1 MEGTTNIN
9 ELGRQQQQQQQQQL
23 PIMDDSTRNELL
35 MGIQKLKSSSN
46 NPMYLTSRDIPSNTE
61 SVVLD
66 QETVVNYIPKQE
78 KTLLPDSGYA
88 EKDYLEDNESNRRQ
102 YSYMESFY
110 DDLQMPI
117 FVGVLY
123 FGFQLPLVKKY
134 LYYFFPN
141 LFAAYGLFNLG
152 GYLFTS
158 VLFSLIYYIVNKLV
172 LHLN

>member
-1 MEGTTNIN
+1 
-9 ELGRQQQQQQQQQL
+9 
-23 PIMDDSTRNELL
+23 
-35 MGIQKLKSSSN
+35 
-46 NPMYLTSRDIPSNTE
+46 
-61 SVVLD
+61 
-66 QETVVNYIPKQE
+66 
-78 KTLLPDSGYA
+78 
-88 EKDYLEDNESNRRQ
+88 
-102 YSYMESFY
+102 MESFY

-134 LYYFFPN
+134 LFYFFPN
-141 LFAAYGLFNLG
+141 LFATAGLFNLG